1 MYNKVQMNMS
11 QITKKNITLFF
22 EYFQTAHFG
31 KDPFMVPYYLGKML
45 GYNVTILYPQLEENK
60 NLPTEYQGVKLI
72 PIKVYGD
79 WNTNPAIR
87 YIPIYQYL
95 RKNAKQIDIFMR
107 FFWGRESEWSILVY
121 KHYNPN
127 GKVYVKM
134 DINPFSIPE
143 TPQITNG
150 FKKNALFT
158 WLRSKWSH
166 AFIKRVNL
174 ISCETTEA
182 YRRIYNSNLPQYQFG
197 KKLVIIPNG
206 IDEEAIKR
214 MNLNKPSF
222 NEKENIMITVGR
234 LGTKEKNNE
243 MLLRALEQTEL
254 KDWKVYLIGS
264 IESEAKPIFES
275 YLHKHPEWKD
285 KVMFTGPIYNKKL
298 LYGYFNKS
306 KVFLLTSLF
315 ESYGLVYAE
324 AKRFSNYIVSTPVG
338 AVYDII
344 ENGKYGQTVPQG
356 DDKALA
362 VVLQNII
369 DGKTNI
375 DVYDDFDVESLS
387 WENQLK
393 TITNLLK

>member
-1 MYNKVQMNMS
+1 MS
-11 QITKKNITLFF
+11 QVTKKNITLFF

-60 NLPTEYQGVKLI
+60 NLPAEYQGVKLI

-87 YIPIYQYL
+87 YIPLYQYL
-95 RKNAKQIDIFMR
+95 RKNAKDINIFMC
-107 FFWGRESEWSILVY
+107 FFFGLKSVLCTFIY

-127 GKVYVKM
+127 GKIYIKM
-134 DINPFSIPE
+134 DVNPFNIP
-143 TPQITNG
+143 ISLSNVNSL
-150 FKKNALFT
+150 KKSSLCTLLIKKWYDAFT
-158 WLRSKWSH
+158 
-166 AFIKRVNL
+166 KRVDA

-182 YRRIYNSNLPQYQFG
+182 YNRIQNSNLPQYQFK
-197 KKLVIIPNG
+197 KKLIIIPNG
-206 IDEEAIKR
+206 IDEEQIKQ
-214 MNLNKPSF
+214 MNLNKPTF

-264 IESEAKPIFES
+264 IEPEAKLIFDR
-275 YLHKHPEWKD
+275 YLQKHPEWKD

-298 LYGYFNKS
+298 LYSYFNNS

-344 ENGKYGQTVPQG
+344 ENGKYGQIVPQG
-356 DDKALA
+356 DDKALSVA
-362 VVLQNII
+362 LQSII

-375 DVYDDFDVESLS
+375 DVYKDFDVENLS
-387 WENQLK
+387 WENQLRTVAK
-393 TITNLLK
+393 LLKQ